1 MSTVVVKVGGALI
14 EDARA
19 IEAVWQGVGALRAE
33 HEVVV
38 VHGGGPQATA
48 LSRRLGHEPR
58 IIAGRRIT
66 SDLGRDAVLWT
77 VRGELNAR
85 LVASAQAAGLRA
97 VGLSGVDGELVSVA
111 RRPPVAVDGEAV
123 DFGWVG
129 DVVSADPAVLHTLLA
144 AGFLP
149 VVASPCADREGNV
162 YNVNADTVAL
172 TLAEALGADAL
183 LLVAEAGGVY
193 RDLADPGSLLGTV
206 DSEAAEA
213 GLAAGWIVGGMRVK
227 LDVGFEALGRGV
239 PSVRICAPGAL
250 ADDEAG
256 TTLVAA

>member
-1 MSTVVVKVGGALI
+1 MSTVVIKVGGALI
-14 EDARA
+14 EDA
-19 IEAVWQGVGALRAE
+19 EAVESVWRGVGALRAE

-48 LSRRLGHEPR
+48 LSRRLGHEPQ
-58 IIAGRRIT
+58 IVAGRRVT
-66 SDLGRDAVLWT
+66 TDLGRDAVLWT

-97 VGLSGVDGELVSVA
+97 VGLSGVDGRLVAVA

-129 DVVSADPAVLHTLLA
+129 DVVSADPAVLRTLVA

-172 TLAEALGADAL
+172 TLADALGADAL

-193 RDLADPGSLLGTV
+193 RDLGDTGSLLGTV
-206 DSEAAEA
+206 DAAAAEA
-213 GLAAGWIVGGMRVK
+213 GLAEGWIVGGMRVK
-227 LDVGFEALGRGV
+227 LEVGFDALARGV
-239 PSVRICAPGAL
+239 AHVRICAPAAL
-250 ADDEAG
+250 ADADAG

>member
-14 EDARA
+14 EDAGAVR
-19 IEAVWQGVGALRAE
+19 AVWQGVEELRRG

-58 IIAGRRIT
+58 ILAGRRIT
-66 SDLGRDAVLWT
+66 TDLGRDAVLWT

-97 VGLSGVDGELVSVA
+97 VGVSGVDGGLVRVE
-111 RRPPVAVDGEAV
+111 RRPPSDVAGETV

-129 DVVSADPAVLHTLLA
+129 DVVAADPSLVHALLG

-149 VVASPCADREGNV
+149 VVASPCSDEAGNV

-172 TLAEALGADAL
+172 TLSEALAADAL
-183 LLVAEAGGVY
+183 LLVADAGGLF
-193 RDLADPGSLLGTV
+193 RDLADPGSLVATV
-206 DSEAAEA
+206 DSAAA
-213 GLAAGWIVGGMRVK
+213 QVGADAGWIVGGMRVK
-227 LDVGFEALGRGV
+227 LDVGFDALRRGIDH
-239 PSVRICAPGAL
+239 VRICAPTAL
-250 ADDEAG
+250 ADASAG
-256 TTLVAA
+256 TTLVSA